1 MTTPT
6 LPTGAVLDG
15 KWRIEG
21 LLGQGGMGSV
31 YAAIHVR
38 NAAKVAI
45 KVLHP
50 DVARDESSRERFLR
64 EGYAANQVAHP
75 GVVKVIDDGTT
86 SDGAPFL
93 VMERLEGRS
102 LEGVAEQRGGTLSV
116 DELLR
121 FTIPWL
127 EVMAAAHDKGIVHRD
142 LKPENVFVC
151 SDGVVKVLDFGLAR
165 LRETVSQKRLTT
177 EGSPIGTP
185 AFMPPEQA
193 LALWDQVDARSDVY
207 SLGASMFTLLTGQL
221 VHDGRTVAE
230 LMVHISTKPA
240 RPIRSVLELV
250 PPPIAAVIDRALLS
264 ARELRFD
271 DAGAMLKA
279 LRQAGVDMLAQR
291 HGRMTLASGGS
302 AFDGDATVRAEPAP
316 PSVAAVSAAFA
327 PTGTLHAG
335 RAPARD
341 TARPVSSDPRRVQKA
356 GVGVLLASLATLGGV
371 GGYLA
376 YRSTTSPRE
385 GADRAPEAP
394 PTADSAPSARPSA
407 APRVDTATTGSAVS
421 SAVSPAVSPVPSVQP
436 VTSPSGLS
444 TGVAPLK
451 TSRPTDKPSAKP
463 SSTSSAPS
471 KPCQRDPF
479 TMQCKP

>member
-1 MTTPT
+1 
-6 LPTGAVLDG
+6 
-15 KWRIEG
+15 
-21 LLGQGGMGSV
+21 
-31 YAAIHVR
+31 
-38 NAAKVAI
+38 
-45 KVLHP
+45 
-50 DVARDESSRERFLR
+50 
-64 EGYAANQVAHP
+64 
-75 GVVKVIDDGTT
+75 
-86 SDGAPFL
+86 
-93 VMERLEGRS
+93 
-102 LEGVAEQRGGTLSV
+102 
-116 DELLR
+116 
-121 FTIPWL
+121 
-127 EVMAAAHDKGIVHRD
+127 
-142 LKPENVFVC
+142 
-151 SDGVVKVLDFGLAR
+151 
-165 LRETVSQKRLTT
+165 VSQKRLTT

-291 HGRMTLASGGS
+291 HGRMTLASGGN

-316 PSVAAVSAAFA
+316 PAAAAVSAAFA

-341 TARPVSSDPRRVQKA
+341 TARPVSSDPRRVPKA
-356 GVGVLLASLATLGGV
+356 GVGVLLAGLAMLGGV

-376 YRSTTSPRE
+376 YRSTTSPGE
-385 GADRAPEAP
+385 GADGASETASETEAAPAP
-394 PTADSAPSARPSA
+394 AQATADSAPSARPSA
-407 APRVDTATTGSAVS
+407 APRVDTTSTGSAVS
-421 SAVSPAVSPVPSVQP
+421 STQSPAPSAQP

-444 TGVAPLK
+444 TAVAPLK
-451 TSRPTDKPSAKP
+451 TSRPTEKPSAKP
-463 SSTSSAPS
+463 SSTSTA
-471 KPCQRDPF
+471 PCQRDPF
-479 TMQCKP
+479 SMQCKR